1 MALDITVD
9 VQNVKDI
16 QKLAD
21 AIDKLAERLENVGN
35 SARRNR
41 RKVDQYATQ
50 ISPGSYATV
59 IAQPPKRA
67 RHSGYTTQISPPT
80 GTLPPGH
87 ALTGWQKIALQP
99 LAKPPKGWMQTMQAT
114 QLMGNP
120 AYNTT
125 MMYPG
130 PQRRAIAAGARQAQ
144 AAARA
149 QAAAQRQAQKD
160 ALNAVRQ
167 GGAYQQNQFLR
178 SNRFGFGGFFPL
190 AGRALDMLMPGLSTQ
205 GVKNPAQLSKN
216 LGMQNKILGA
226 AFYASIAF
234 QIAKALAEAITGA
247 INHGA
252 AYATARSRSN
262 GTASSIGN
270 LAGYGFGADEI
281 AGRASGVR
289 AAISSG
295 GWAAAAA
302 AELGVPYIPD
312 KNMAVVDEAKV
323 LGDLMDA
330 LAGLPPELRRLRAQ
344 QLDLTDKMG
353 EINDRAKDPSIGP
366 SFQRLM
372 DKNMP
377 AFDEWNEN
385 MRAIGRGM
393 EYMKIALAGDLARVF
408 NPVADWIAKLLG
420 EKDYSSAGSLPQQL
434 QQNTQALNNNT
445 RALVGP
451 GTYGGGPRTGA
462 AIRSLNAAR
471 SQMGLGGDAFGVNMG
486 VPL

>member
-1 MALDITVD
+1 MALDVTVG

-16 QKLAD
+16 E
-21 AIDKLAERLENVGN
+21 KLAEAIERLADRLDQAGN
-35 SARRNR
+35 SAKRNR
-41 RKVDQYATQ
+41 RVASGSANATLPTTLPTLQ
-50 ISPGSYATV
+50 TGQWQTLQRIPLKPLPPV
-59 IAQPPKRA
+59 PKWAQP
-67 RHSGYTTQISPPT
+67 
-80 GTLPPGH
+80 TL
-87 ALTGWQKIALQP
+87 
-99 LAKPPKGWMQTMQAT
+99 
-114 QLMGNP
+114 QLPNP

-125 MMYPG
+125 MMYRG
-130 PQRRAIAAGARQAQ
+130 PQKRAMDAMARQARD
-144 AAARA
+144 AARA
-149 QAAAQRQAQKD
+149 QAQAQRQAQRD
-160 ALNAVRQ
+160 ALNSVRQ

-178 SNRFGFGGFFPL
+178 SNRFGFGGYFPL
-190 AGRALDMLMPGLSTQ
+190 AGRALDMLMPGISTQ
-205 GVKNPAQLSKN
+205 GVKDPARLSRN
-216 LGMQNKILGA
+216 LGIQNKILGTL
-226 AFYASIAF
+226 FYASVAME
-234 QIAKALAEAITGA
+234 IAKTIGEAVVRAVNYGA
-247 INHGA
+247 KYASAKSLTYGSAGA
-252 AYATARSRSN
+252 
-262 GTASSIGN
+262 IGN
-270 LAGYGFGADEI
+270 LAGYGFGADQI

-323 LGDLMDA
+323 LSDLMDA
-330 LAGLPPELRRLRAQ
+330 LAQLPPELRRLRAQ

-366 SFQRLM
+366 AFQRLM
-372 DKNMP
+372 EKNTP
-377 AFDEWNEN
+377 AFEEWNEN

-393 EYMKIALAGDLARVF
+393 EYLKIALAGDLARVF
-408 NPVADWIAKLLG
+408 NPVADWLARLLG
-420 EKDYSSAGSLPQQL
+420 EKDGQQSLQQQL
-434 QQNTQALNNNT
+434 QQNTQALDQNT

>member
-21 AIDKLAERLENVGN
+21 AIDKLAERLDNAGKSAKRN
-35 SARRNR
+35 SRAASNAAPTFPPTIQTGQWNTLKRIPL
-41 RKVDQYATQ
+41 KPLPPVPAW
-50 ISPGSYATV
+50 
-59 IAQPPKRA
+59 AQ
-67 RHSGYTTQISPPT
+67 TTQQ
-80 GTLPPGH
+80 LP
-87 ALTGWQKIALQP
+87 
-99 LAKPPKGWMQTMQAT
+99 
-114 QLMGNP
+114 NP

-125 MMYPG
+125 MMYRG
-130 PQRRAIAAGARQAQ
+130 PQKRAMDAMDRQARD
-144 AAARA
+144 AARA
-149 QAAAQRQAQKD
+149 AAAAQRQAQRD

-167 GGAYQQNQFLR
+167 SGAYQQNQFLR
-178 SNRFGFGGFFPL
+178 SNRFGFGGYFPL

-205 GVKNPAQLSKN
+205 GVTNPAKLSKN
-216 LGMQNKILGA
+216 LGMQNKILGT
-226 AFYASIAF
+226 AFYVSMAF
-234 QIAKALAEAITGA
+234 QIAKALSDAITDA

-262 GTASSIGN
+262 STASSIGN

-323 LGDLMDA
+323 LSDLMDA

-393 EYMKIALAGDLARVF
+393 EYMKIALAGDLARIF

-420 EKDYSSAGSLPQQL
+420 EKDYSSAGSLPNAM